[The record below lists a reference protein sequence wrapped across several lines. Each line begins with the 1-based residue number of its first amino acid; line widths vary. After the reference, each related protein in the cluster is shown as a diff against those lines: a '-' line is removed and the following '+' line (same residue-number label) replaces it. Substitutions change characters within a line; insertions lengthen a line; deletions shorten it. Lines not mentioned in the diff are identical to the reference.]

1 MARRPRRLTPAAGLP
16 VTIAA
21 FVAVLLPFF
30 WPTAPVWVSF
40 LTYGI
45 FLVLLVF
52 GAWLLAETRDEEEE
66 ALRRVTDEEAE
77 KHRRREDF
85 FRDYRGPDDDDR

>member
-1 MARRPRRLTPAAGLP
+1 
-16 VTIAA
+16 
-21 FVAVLLPFF
+21 
-30 WPTAPVWVSF
+30 VWVSF

-77 KHRRREDF
+77 KHRRREEF

>member
-1 MARRPRRLTPAAGLP
+1 
-16 VTIAA
+16 
-21 FVAVLLPFF
+21 
-30 WPTAPVWVSF
+30 VWVSF

-66 ALRRVTDEEAE
+66 ALRRVTDERQKSTVDARSSFATTEVPTMTTVSV
-77 KHRRREDF
+77 R
-85 FRDYRGPDDDDR
+85 